1 MASCPTIT
9 SMLRLFLMAAALAV
23 LCVSGKE
30 NLFAY
35 VDEALESAVF
45 DKLGTECLAVH
56 SWATDP
62 SANSGLMH
70 GKRPTFWYDLSAHRP
85 RNLIEAAVLR
95 LRTLIPATM
104 LGNSTVR
111 GAEWWVQVR
120 SKEEGI
126 TFHYDKDEGLA
137 SIKGIMKHPAVS
149 TVTYLSDIGAPT
161 LIFEMIT
168 IDGNQEV
175 PEIPD
180 AGFLSYPRKNR
191 HIMFSGD
198 LQHGVL
204 GSAAPRLAEAGN
216 RVTLLINWWS
226 DPPIEPNTVVLTDDL
241 ARENKHLRTLVSED
255 FVAPPLETR
264 AVEVE
269 VEAPSGGFSSSS
281 GIVYAPT
288 QTLEIPPVS
297 SGLAVRHTV
306 TFPPGDLHFLYL
318 PANVPPGQVYEVK
331 WADDQCYGSLGLLD
345 LLHSN
350 QVNQLFRLPQ
360 PKLLLMYESLD
371 NNNLYEAILTAVL
384 PLAKKMQGHIKVYLC
399 PTSSCANALEAFGLT
414 RGDLPRAVIDDTK
427 AQKKHVQKKGSW
439 QPTTA
444 ALESFIH
451 SSLPNLQGIF

>member
-1 MASCPTIT
+1 MA
-9 SMLRLFLMAAALAV
+9 MLRLFVMAALTV
-23 LCVSGKE
+23 YVFGKGK
-30 NLFAY
+30 LFAC

-45 DKLGTECLAVH
+45 DELGTECLAVH
-56 SWATDP
+56 SWAIDP

-70 GKRPTFWYDLSAHRP
+70 GKRPTFWYDLSAHSP

-95 LRTLIPATM
+95 LRTLIPASM
-104 LGNSTVR
+104 LGNSTIR

-149 TVTYLSDIGAPT
+149 TVTYLNDIGAPT

-204 GSAAPRLAEAGN
+204 GSAAPRIAEAGS

-226 DPPIEPNTVVLTDDL
+226 EAPIEPNTVVLTDDL
-241 ARENKHLRTLVSED
+241 ARENKHLRALVSED

-264 AVEVE
+264 VFRNVQ
-269 VEAPSGGFSSSS
+269 VAPSGDSSSSTTAAS
-281 GIVYAPT
+281 GIVYTPT

-297 SGLAVRHTV
+297 SGLVVRHTV

-318 PANVPPGQVYEVK
+318 PANVPPGHAYQVK

-360 PKLLLMYESLD
+360 PKLLLMYESPD
-371 NNNLYEAILTAVL
+371 NKLYEAILTAVL

-414 RGDLPRAVIDDTK
+414 RGDLPRAVIDDTN
-427 AQKKHVQKKGSW
+427 AQKKYVQPKGSW
-439 QPTTA
+439 QPTAA
-444 ALESFIH
+444 ALEAFIH
-451 SSLPNLQGIF
+451 ASLPNLQA